1 MSDLEDRLNDRVQR
15 LGRLLQQ
22 QRLMLAVAESCTA
35 GGLGYALTQVSG
47 AGDWFD
53 RGYITYSNEA
63 KQQMLGVPAA
73 YLRSFGAVSEPV
85 ARAMA
90 VGALAQGKVQMAAS
104 ITGIAGPTG
113 ATEGKPVGTVCFGW
127 AIQRE
132 ATAMPWARTETRH
145 FDGDR
150 AAVRE
155 QSIAAAIDGLIDLL
169 EHRQDV

>member
-1 MSDLEDRLNDRVQR
+1 MSNFESRLTDRVQR
-15 LGRLLQQ
+15 LGRLLHE

-35 GGLGYALTQVSG
+35 GGLGYALTQAAG
-47 AGDWFD
+47 ASDWFD
-53 RGYITYSNEA
+53 RGYITYSNDA

-73 YLRSFGAVSEPV
+73 YLRNFGAVSEPV

-90 VGALAQGKVQMAAS
+90 GGALAQGRVQMAAS

-132 ATAMPWARTETRH
+132 PTATPWAKTETRH

-155 QSIAAAIDGLIDLL
+155 QSIAAAVDGLIDLL